1 MNNVFESKCT
11 NLILY
16 IHKKSRFFFRKM
28 QKYPFLYSLRALNY
42 DISNC
47 FCNFVAMF
55 ACTVMTLLQCE
66 LNDTLIIKLKT

>member
-1 MNNVFESKCT
+1 MYEFNLVCT
-11 NLILY
+11 QKNEI
-16 IHKKSRFFFRKM
+16 FFRKM

-55 ACTVMTLLQCE
+55 VCTVMTLLQCE

>member
-1 MNNVFESKCT
+1 MYEF
-11 NLILY
+11 NLVYTQKNEI
-16 IHKKSRFFFRKM
+16 FFRKT

-55 ACTVMTLLQCE
+55 ACMVMTWLQCE

>member
-1 MNNVFESKCT
+1 MYEFNLVCT
-11 NLILY
+11 QKNEI
-16 IHKKSRFFFRKM
+16 FFRKM

>member
-1 MNNVFESKCT
+1 MYEF
-11 NLILY
+11 NLVY
-16 IHKKSRFFFRKM
+16 TQKNEFFFRKT
-28 QKYPFLYSLRALNY
+28 QKRPFLYSLRALNY

-55 ACTVMTLLQCE
+55 ACMVMTLLQCG

>member
-1 MNNVFESKCT
+1 MYEF
-11 NLILY
+11 NLVYTQKIE
-16 IHKKSRFFFRKM
+16 IFFRKT

>member
-1 MNNVFESKCT
+1 MYEF
-11 NLILY
+11 NLVYTQKNEI
-16 IHKKSRFFFRKM
+16 FFRKT

-55 ACTVMTLLQCE
+55 ACMVMTLLQCE

>member
-1 MNNVFESKCT
+1 MYEF
-11 NLILY
+11 NLVYTQKNEI
-16 IHKKSRFFFRKM
+16 FFRKT

-55 ACTVMTLLQCE
+55 ACTIMTLLQCE

>member
-1 MNNVFESKCT
+1 MYEF
-11 NLILY
+11 NLVYTQKNEI
-16 IHKKSRFFFRKM
+16 FFRKT
-28 QKYPFLYSLRALNY
+28 QKHPFLYSLRALNY

-55 ACTVMTLLQCE
+55 ACTVMTLLQCG